1 MSNPSLRRRDEF
13 ILGVLLVFIVVF
25 GFYYFS
31 NSSTPDGL
39 FPSLQLA
46 QISGQKVEVVGQET
60 IPPTTQITSP
70 GGGEVLSGLV
80 TVTATASDN
89 VSVNR
94 VELWK
99 DESLF
104 RSTGSRPYNF
114 IWDTTAS
121 SNSTHTL
128 QTRAY
133 DAAGNV
139 GLSPTVTVSVSNT
152 GTPPPAGDNPGG
164 SSNSDPNN
172 LANGSSVLFVDKNN
186 SNCSDQHSR
195 SQALNP
201 QTPWCGL
208 AGLTENHGL
217 TVRPGDT
224 VYFRAGDYTGREAG
238 IISDGTPSGRIT
250 IKPYPGDMVIWRGG
264 STSYERLFSATT
276 DYLTLEGFTIV
287 GHIDTSEGSLYMPV
301 LLSFSNNT
309 GLELRNLTIEPF
321 QSVNDIGFGN
331 RWPSDH
337 SREGWGHAVK
347 LYNSDNFK
355 IQNIKITCQASTDVY
370 PALKFNGDGLQL
382 DNVRN
387 GVVENS
393 EFKDCA
399 HIPLTT
405 RFNSYGVTIQNNVIS
420 NVFHTGMASGVG
432 SHNNI
437 IRNNIIKNYNSIPN
451 DLSNRS
457 HGIELLGE
465 NDSLIYNNIVYNGAN
480 NGNGISLGNSQDSN
494 FSQNNNNK
502 IFHNTVYSTNY
513 NNISLGSNGL
523 FGTNNWVNNN
533 QIKNNITYGIQQYQ
547 SEGQFLH
554 GEIRVYGY
562 DYEGNNGYGNIFQNN
577 LVKDFR
583 PEEKPIVSRNFRN
596 NTYNRYSVAE
606 FNSLPWASGNIE
618 GDPKFI
624 NPSAGD
630 FHLQATS
637 PAINAAPCLPEV
649 TVDFDGR
656 SRSAGGGCTIG
667 AFELDLVNPPPP
679 PPVLEEEPV
688 VEVEPRTE
696 DEEPELITP
705 AACGDGVLDAGEQCD
720 GNLMGG
726 LSCRLLGFL
735 GGGSLRCYS
744 GSSPR
749 ACRLDVEKCLLAPNQ
764 PPPVRQVPE
773 TIPATKSSPVS
784 GTTESPELST
794 CRERWLCRQGWSE
807 CVDGKQTR
815 ECVELT
821 QYGTTSCRPRVERAC
836 NENDLAS
843 DVLDT
848 KAIGEQE
855 KGSSVV
861 AKLNLTPVQTKA
873 LAVLVPT
880 FFATLAILATVII
893 RTFML

>member
-1 MSNPSLRRRDEF
+1 MSNRLLRRRDGVF
-13 ILGVLLVFIVVF
+13 LVVLLVLIIAL

-31 NSSTPDGL
+31 SVTSTNGL

-46 QISGQKVEVVGQET
+46 QISGQEVEVEEQET
-60 IPPTTQITSP
+60 ISPTTQITSP
-70 GGGEVLSGLV
+70 GGGEVLSGSI
-80 TVTATASDN
+80 TVTAIASDN
-89 VSVNR
+89 ISVTR

-104 RSTGSRPYNF
+104 RTSASRPYDF
-114 IWDTTAS
+114 VWDTTSS

-139 GLSPTVTVSVSNT
+139 GVSPTVTVSVSNT
-152 GTPPPAGDNPGG
+152 GIPPPAGDNPGG

-172 LANGSSVLFVDKNN
+172 LANGSSILFVDKNN
-186 SNCSDQHSR
+186 PNCSDQHVR
-195 SQALNP
+195 IQALNP

-217 TVRPGDT
+217 MVRPGDT
-224 VYFRAGDYTGREAG
+224 VYFRAGEYIGREAG

-250 IKPYPGDMVIWRGG
+250 IKPYPGDTVIWRGG
-264 STSYERLFSATT
+264 STSFERLFSATT
-276 DYLTLEGFTIV
+276 DYLTLEGFTII
-287 GHIDTSEGSLYMPV
+287 GHINTPQGSLYMPV
-301 LLSFSNNT
+301 LLSFSNVT
-309 GLELRNLTIEPF
+309 GLELRNLTIQPF

-347 LYNSDNFK
+347 LENSDNFK
-355 IQNIKITCQASTDVY
+355 IQNIKITCQASTDVF
-370 PALKFNGDGLQL
+370 PDLKFNGDGLQL

-393 EFKDCA
+393 EFKDCG
-399 HIPLTT
+399 HIPLTI
-405 RFNSYGVTIQNNVIS
+405 RFNSYGVTIQNNVMS

-432 SHNNI
+432 SHDNI

-451 DLSNRS
+451 DLSDRS

-465 NDSLIYNNIVYNGAN
+465 SNSLIYNNIVYNGAN
-480 NGNGISLGNSQDSN
+480 NGNGISLANSQDSN

-502 IFHNTVYSTNY
+502 VFHNTVYSTNY
-513 NNISLGSNGL
+513 NNISVSSNGL
-523 FGTNNWVNNN
+523 FGTNNWANGN
-533 QIKNNITYGIQQYQ
+533 QIKNNIFYGIQQYQ
-547 SEGQFLH
+547 GEGQFLH
-554 GEIRVYGY
+554 GEIRVYGH

-583 PEEKPIVSRNFRN
+583 AEEKPIVSRNFRN

-606 FNSLPWASGNIE
+606 FNNLSWASGNIE
-618 GDPKFI
+618 GDPKFV
-624 NPSAGD
+624 NPGAGD
-630 FHLQATS
+630 FHLQSTS

-649 TVDFDGR
+649 TVDFEGR

-679 PPVLEEEPV
+679 PPVLDEDPV
-688 VEVEPRTE
+688 VEPRTE
-696 DEEPELITP
+696 EEDPELIIP
-705 AACGDGVLDAGEQCD
+705 AACGDGVIDSGEQCD
-720 GNLMGG
+720 GTLLGG
-726 LSCRLLGFL
+726 LNCRLLGFL
-735 GGGSLRCYS
+735 AGGSLRCYPA
-744 GSSPR
+744 GSPL
-749 ACRLDVEKCLLAPNQ
+749 ACRLDVERCLLATNQ

-773 TIPATKSSPVS
+773 TIPATRPPSFLDTSQ
-784 GTTESPELST
+784 SPEPAA
-794 CRERWLCRQGWSE
+794 CKERWLCRQGWSD

-821 QYGTTSCRPRVERAC
+821 RYGTTSCRPRVERAC
-836 NENDLAS
+836 NEWDPSLGG
-843 DVLDT
+843 LD
-848 KAIGEQE
+848 AGVVGEQE
-855 KGSSVV
+855 EGSSV
-861 AKLNLTPVQTKA
+861 ADRLNLTPVQTRA
-873 LAVLVPT
+873 LSVLVPT
-880 FFATLAILATVII
+880 FFVTLALLVTLVI